1 MACQLGILVSLIK
14 ILKKEPGNQ
23 PATWEYCP
31 PFQQKKRQLIS
42 TYHVVTVQ
50 PAISFKNVPRGL
62 AAMGEHYSPLSFKM
76 CQLVPATW
84 EHCSPTP
91 NFHKNAPIDVYLSR
105 GNSAPP
111 PTFLKNAPT
120 GVYLP
125 RGNTKLHFL
134 LFIIMAFRLI
144 THFLSKQTNLR
155 KIQKKS

>member
-1 MACQLGILVSLIK
+1 MVIQCNPLFPSKMRQA
-14 ILKKEPGNQ
+14 
-23 PATWEYCP
+23 ATW
-31 PFQQKKRQLIS
+31 
-42 TYHVVTVQ
+42 
-50 PAISFKNVPRGL
+50 
-62 AAMGEHYSPLSFKM
+62 EHYSPLSFKM

-84 EHCSPTP
+84 EHYSPTP
-91 NFHKNAPIDVYLSR
+91 HFHKNAPIDVYLSR

-111 PTFLKNAPT
+111 PAFLKNAPT

-155 KIQKKS
+155 KIQLTRQKKKFRFMRHNLYDFVTS